1 MDASLGL
8 WYAMRSMPLTD
19 DTNVY
24 ALVRKALVD
33 AGLHEGR
40 FQAIGVRGQYYE
52 PPVTGFKIDDVRT
65 HVKTTREEMRERKRL
80 GGHRGHGAWQSDWD
94 VRWLYVDHVGK
105 GQKDAVQRYAEIL
118 REHGIDATVQPAA
131 SYRKKAVAVVEIP
144 LNFFNY
150 SPNMVLVRRVVRF
163 EPWP

>member
-1 MDASLGL
+1 
-8 WYAMRSMPLTD
+8 MPLTD
-19 DTNVY
+19 ETNVY
-24 ALVRKALVD
+24 SLVNDALTN

-40 FQAIGVRGQYYE
+40 FQAVGLRGQYYD

-65 HVKTTREEMRERKRL
+65 HVKATHEELRERKRL
-80 GGHRGHGAWQSDWD
+80 GGHRGHGAWLTDWD

-118 REHGIDATVQPAA
+118 REHGIDASVQPTA
-131 SYRKKAVAVVEIP
+131 SYRKKAVAIVEIP

-150 SPNMVLVRRVVRF
+150 SPNMLLVRRGVRF
-163 EPWP
+163 QQWP